1 MSITLKSA
9 EDIAILRAGG
19 KILAT
24 ILDELEAMVAPGVST
39 LDIDDRAM
47 ELIDQYQVEPMTLG
61 YKPQFA
67 DRPYPAATC
76 VSINDEVVH
85 GIPNEQPRILQAG
98 DVVSIDVVVAH
109 QGLVVDSAR
118 TVGVGDI
125 SAPARELLAVTRKA
139 LGAGIDAAQPGKRV
153 GAIGAAIEAVVPK
166 RFGLIEVFCGHGVGY
181 DLHEEPTVPNFGR
194 VSSGPLLEPG
204 MVLAIE
210 PMITL
215 GSKEVEVLEDGY
227 TAVTADGSI
236 AAHMEH
242 TILITEAG
250 PEILTLR

>member
-9 EDIAILRAGG
+9 EEIAILRAGG

-67 DRPYPAATC
+67 ERPYPAATC

-85 GIPNEQPRILQAG
+85 GIPNENPRILQTG
-98 DVVSIDVVVAH
+98 DVVSIDVVIAH

-125 SAPARELLAVTRKA
+125 STPARELLVVTRKA
-139 LGAGIDAAQPGKRV
+139 LSAGIDAAQPGKRV
-153 GAIGAAIEAVVPK
+153 GAIGVAIEAVVPK
-166 RFGLIEVFCGHGVGY
+166 RYGLIEVFCGHGVGY
-181 DLHEEPTVPNFGR
+181 DLHEAPTIPNFGTAA
-194 VSSGPLLEPG
+194 SGPLLEPG

-227 TAVTADGSI
+227 TAVTADGSL

-242 TILITEAG
+242 TVLITEDG